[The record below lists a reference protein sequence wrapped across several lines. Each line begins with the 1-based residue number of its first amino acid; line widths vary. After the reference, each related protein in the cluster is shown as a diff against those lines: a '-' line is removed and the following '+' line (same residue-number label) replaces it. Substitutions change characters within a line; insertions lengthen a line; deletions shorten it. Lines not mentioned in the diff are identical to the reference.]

1 MDGLSVL
8 RPEMWVPPQ
17 MKDAQERAAAKA
29 VEEYDSGLILGYRN
43 DVGEWVVFLRN
54 GPGGVPFPALGL
66 GSTLPAPEE
75 IKRRLYRADTKR
87 RGPAIVAEVERHNR
101 MIEDRGRRAQEA
113 SIEVAAEG
121 IEWASRK
128 LGLRGNG
135 KIFVPGGATT

>member
-1 MDGLSVL
+1 MNVL
-8 RPEMWVPPQ
+8 RPEVWVPPE
-17 MKDAQERAAAKA
+17 MKDAEERAAAKA
-29 VEEYDSGLILGYRN
+29 VKEYDEGLLLGFRN
-43 DVGEWVVFLRN
+43 DVGEWVVFLKD

-66 GSTLPAPEE
+66 GATLPAPEE

-101 MIEDRGRRAQEA
+101 MIEERGQRDKEGAL
-113 SIEVAAEG
+113 EVAAEG